1 MELKMRLCVAL
12 LSLSLCLGLM
22 GHVRAQEEADD
33 MEMDVDDAI
42 NDMQEEDVEEE
53 EQQAPTSPPVPT
65 VRALPAQTAADWE
78 MCFT

>member
-1 MELKMRLCVAL
+1 MRLCVAL

-33 MEMDVDDAI
+33 VEMDVEDAI
-42 NDMQEEDVEEE
+42 DDMREEDVEEE
-53 EQQAPTSPPVPT
+53 EEKAPGPPPVPT
-65 VRALPAQTAADWE
+65 VRALPAHTAADCE